1 MAKKKVSPLR
11 QEFQKQQRRIR
22 DFMRRAEKRG
32 YTFEGFEIPQMPKR
46 VTKASVERLKEL
58 TAIKLYGKA
67 QYTVPVSKD
76 LPEAFV
82 ISGKKGRQLERKI
95 AAQKGQETKK
105 KRLVAVYKYDEDTGE
120 ITGRPIPGVPKE
132 SEIILN
138 ALSSLIEQY
147 PSKGADIMKK
157 ALAFE
162 IEKYGQEAV
171 AAAMQNVPEDVIKDA
186 ENFLHYSGG
195 ERTAGFNS
203 SAIRKLTEAIKQ
215 TILSGQEMQSLNRIM
230 SEYEGE

>member
-11 QEFQKQQRRIR
+11 QEFKKQQRRIR

-32 YTFEGFEIPQMPKR
+32 YTFEGFELPQMPKR

-67 QYTVPVSKD
+67 QYVVPASKD

-82 ISGKKGRQLERKI
+82 ISGKKGRQLERKR
-95 AAQKGQETKK
+95 AAQKAKETKRK
-105 KRLVAVYKYDEDTGE
+105 LYDKGSEESVVIG
-120 ITGRPIPGVPKE
+120 IPGVPKE

-138 ALSSLIEQY
+138 ALSALIDQY

-157 ALAFE
+157 ALEYE
-162 IEKYGQEAV
+162 IGKYFYDTVFKEKIGKAKTSDEITFTPSDIDFATFV
-171 AAAMQNVPEDVIKDA
+171 GCLK
-186 ENFLHYSGG
+186 S
-195 ERTAGFNS
+195 
-203 SAIRKLTEAIKQ
+203 IKQ
-215 TILSGQEMQSLNRIM
+215 R
-230 SEYEGE
+230 